1 MATKIRLA
9 RHGKKGYPVYHI
21 VVADVRAP
29 RDGKFIEKLGTY
41 NPNTNPATI
50 ELNIDSAVKW
60 IGTGAQPT
68 DTARAILSYKG
79 VMYKHHLNG
88 GIKKGALTEEQA
100 AAKFEKWTAE
110 KEAKVEAKR
119 TSLKGA
125 AAKTA
130 KERLAAETKVKEE
143 RAAALA
149 AKLAE
154 AAAAAV
160 VVEEVAEVAEEV
172 AEVVAE
178 AAAE

>member
-21 VVADVRAP
+21 VVADERSP
-29 RDGKFIEKLGTY
+29 RDGKFIEKLGIY

-60 IGTGAQPT
+60 ISTGAQPT

-79 VMYKHHLNG
+79 VMYKHHLAG
-88 GIKKGALTEEQA
+88 GIKKGALTAEQA
-100 AAKFEKWTAE
+100 EAKFEKWASE
-110 KEAKVEAKR
+110 KAAALEAKR

-130 KERLAAETKVKEE
+130 KERLAAETKIKDD
-143 RAAALA
+143 RSAALA
-149 AKLAE
+149 AKLA
-154 AAAAAV
+154 AAAAAAAPAP
-160 VVEEVAEVAEEV
+160 VEASSTDEVIEGAPVE
-172 AEVVAE
+172 
-178 AAAE
+178 